1 VEHPEISP
9 LESPQVVV
17 VPANGHTEDTLVW
30 LAGEHDLSSVEE
42 LVLAIATV
50 VDAGQP
56 DVVIDLSRVEFMD
69 STTLDQILVARARLG
84 AEAGTA
90 RIRDPSRPAH
100 HLLELCELTHLVE
113 P

>member
-1 VEHPEISP
+1 MEHPEIAP

-17 VPANGHTEDTLVW
+17 VPATDPTEDTLVC

-42 LVLAIATV
+42 LVRAIATV
-50 VDAGQP
+50 VDAGQS

-69 STTLDQILVARARLG
+69 SATLDQILAAHARLG
-84 AEAGTA
+84 AEGRTA
-90 RIRDPSRPAH
+90 RIRNPSRPARY
-100 HLLELCELTHLVE
+100 LLELCELTHLVE